1 MLFLLDIEPFR
12 RSVHKYHMIVMK
24 GFLFDIWSNGLKTC
38 TFSLTHATLFCMV
51 LVNMYTII
59 AMYFVC
65 SVLICQVSYTGV
77 YFYNRR

>member
-1 MLFLLDIEPFR
+1 MACMGGGDIASKFVCLNITLDLKVVLFPF
-12 RSVHKYHMIVMK
+12 
-24 GFLFDIWSNGLKTC
+24 FLF
-38 TFSLTHATLFCMV
+38 ATLFCMV